1 MSTIKRQAVSSLAT
15 PIPSL
20 WDRLFVLEPKGSLT
34 IQAQL
39 RAQTVDAIVSG
50 LLPGGTPL
58 PSSRELAQTLKIAR
72 NTVTIV
78 YQQLTD
84 DGFLLARSRSGYF
97 VNPELPNSSK
107 PLTRLK
113 KTVLNHD
120 SLLKR
125 CRIRPSQHRNISKVL
140 DWQRHP
146 YPFIYGQID
155 PTLFPAR
162 AWRDCCRQV
171 LSSRH
176 PLDWAQDWVARD
188 DADLIREIRA
198 KVLPLRGV
206 FAEAH
211 EIMVTIGAQQALFLL
226 ADLLV
231 DPQCVVGVEDPGY
244 PDARNIFKL
253 RTQHIKALAID
264 SEGLIANKEC
274 ASCDYVYT
282 TPSHQ
287 SPTTVTMS
295 MERRLDL
302 LNKAKK
308 HDFLIIE
315 DDYEAEKGLTGA
327 PNPAL
332 KSLDQDGRVI
342 YVGSLS
348 KSFAPGLR
356 LGYIVAPTELISELR
371 ALQRLMVRHP
381 SAFVQKAVARFLA
394 SGHYDALNHKIM
406 NAHQKRTA
414 LLTKALQDHCPA
426 VTFTVPS
433 GGSSVWV
440 QCPTH
445 WDTQELAQKALL
457 QGVIIE
463 PGEVHFLKAPRKN
476 YFRLGFGSIPAEH
489 IEEGIKRLAGV
500 MAGFKA

>member
-1 MSTIKRQAVSSLAT
+1 MSRVSQKPSELQSLN
-15 PIPSL
+15 L

-58 PSSRELAQTLKIAR
+58 PSSRELAQILNIAR
-72 NTVTIV
+72 NTVIIV
-78 YQQLTD
+78 YQQLTE
-84 DGFLLARSRSGYF
+84 DGFLLARNRSGFY
-97 VNPELPNSSK
+97 VNPQFPTNALVSPSVSK
-107 PLTRLK
+107 GQINREQ
-113 KTVLNHD
+113 
-120 SLLKR
+120 LLKR
-125 CRIRPSQHRNISKVL
+125 CRIRPSQHRNISKIL

-155 PTLFPAR
+155 PDLFPTR
-162 AWRDCCRQV
+162 AWRDCCREV

-176 PLDWAQDWVARD
+176 PLDWAHDWVARD
-188 DADLIREIRA
+188 DADLIREIRS

-206 FAEAH
+206 FAETH
-211 EIMVTIGAQQALFLL
+211 EIMVTIGAQQALFLI
-226 ADLLV
+226 ADLMM
-231 DPQCVVGVEDPGY
+231 DDTDVVGVEDPGY

-253 RTQHIKALAID
+253 RTQHIRPLAID
-264 SEGLIANKEC
+264 HEGLIANKET
-274 ASCDYVYT
+274 AQCDYVYT

-295 MERRLDL
+295 MQRRLDL
-302 LNKAKK
+302 LKKAKK

-327 PNPAL
+327 NPAL

-356 LGYIVAPTELISELR
+356 VGYIVAPAELISELR

-381 SAFVQKAVARFLA
+381 SAFVQKTVARFLA
-394 SGHYDALNHKIM
+394 SGHYDSFNRKLIA
-406 NAHQKRTA
+406 AHQKRAAILNKA
-414 LLTKALQDHCPA
+414 LLEFCPKLA
-426 VTFTVPS
+426 FTPPS
-433 GGSSVWV
+433 GGTSLWIE
-440 QCPTH
+440 CPPS
-445 WDTQELAQKALL
+445 WDTQELAQKALM
-457 QGVIIE
+457 QGVVIE
-463 PGEVHFLKAPRKN
+463 PGEVHFLKSPRKN
-476 YFRLGFGSIPAEH
+476 YFRLGFGSIATDR
-489 IEEGIKRLAGV
+489 IDEGIKRLASV
-500 MAGFKA
+500 VATYKP